1 MAIISVTTNSRNTS
15 LTGTR
20 EIVSKAQVITWS
32 FALALEAVVIVVGNL
47 LTIVLFASN
56 KKLRT
61 KKSLYLV
68 LNMAFADLVLGG
80 VCLPT
85 SVYVLGTCNRL
96 SQELTTP
103 TSFLKIVVTVFSQA
117 SLITAALISAERFYA
132 IYWPLKH
139 RTLTSRANKLVI
151 LTVWIVATLFHTVYL
166 LPFFTPLAVYTFVSF
181 YALFLVLTI
190 CGFNI
195 GIWRKCQ
202 QKTTS
207 HHQNRALQN
216 QRLTKALILVSIS
229 TSCSWFPTII
239 YNLISIFG
247 YKMSENIFLLTL
259 FIHFT
264 SSFINPIV
272 YALRI
277 PESRQ
282 SLDFFCFRRR
292 EVKHSKGNTRRADI
306 ASNHNKVQLT
316 FEREIVED
324 TKL

>member
-1 MAIISVTTNSRNTS
+1 
-15 LTGTR
+15 
-20 EIVSKAQVITWS
+20 
-32 FALALEAVVIVVGNL
+32 
-47 LTIVLFASN
+47 
-56 KKLRT
+56 
-61 KKSLYLV
+61 
-68 LNMAFADLVLGG
+68 MAFAALVLGG
-80 VCLPT
+80 LCLPT
-85 SVYVLGTCNRL
+85 SVYVLGTRNWL
-96 SQELTTP
+96 SQELTSP

-117 SLITAALISAERFYA
+117 SLISAALISAERFYA

-139 RTLTSRANKLVI
+139 RTLTMRAYKLFI

-166 LPFFTPLAVYTFVSF
+166 LPFFTPVAVYTFVSF
-181 YALFLVLTI
+181 YALFVALTI

-216 QRLTKALILVSIS
+216 QRLTKALLLVSVS
-229 TSCSWFPTII
+229 TSCSWLPTII
-239 YNLISIFG
+239 FNLISIYG

-259 FIHFT
+259 FIHFS

-282 SLDFFCFRRR
+282 SLDFFCFKRQ
-292 EVKHSKGNTRRADI
+292 EVKHSEGNAGKADI
-306 ASNHNKVQLT
+306 ASNHNKVKLT
-316 FEREIVED
+316 FEG
-324 TKL
+324 KLWRIRNCDHPWKLIKLTIYFEEK

>member
-1 MAIISVTTNSRNTS
+1 MAIISVSTNTHNTS
-15 LTGTR
+15 LTASG
-20 EIVSKAQVITWS
+20 EIVSKAPVITWS

-80 VCLPT
+80 VCLPI
-85 SVYVLGTCNRL
+85 SVYVLGTRNRL

-139 RTLTSRANKLVI
+139 RTLTTRAYRFVI
-151 LTVWIVATLFHTVYL
+151 LTVWILATLIHTVYL
-166 LPFFTPLAVYTFVSF
+166 LPFFTPQAVYTFVSF
-181 YALFLVLTI
+181 YALFLALTI

-216 QRLTKALILVSIS
+216 QRLTKALLLVSAS
-229 TSCSWFPTII
+229 TSSSWLPTII
-239 YNLISIFG
+239 FNLISIF
-247 YKMSENIFLLTL
+247 M
-259 FIHFT
+259 
-264 SSFINPIV
+264 
-272 YALRI
+272 
-277 PESRQ
+277 
-282 SLDFFCFRRR
+282 
-292 EVKHSKGNTRRADI
+292 
-306 ASNHNKVQLT
+306 
-316 FEREIVED
+316 D
-324 TKL
+324 TKCLKTFSS

>member
-1 MAIISVTTNSRNTS
+1 
-15 LTGTR
+15 
-20 EIVSKAQVITWS
+20 
-32 FALALEAVVIVVGNL
+32 
-47 LTIVLFASN
+47 
-56 KKLRT
+56 
-61 KKSLYLV
+61 
-68 LNMAFADLVLGG
+68 MAFADLVLGG

-85 SVYVLGTCNRL
+85 SVYVLGTRNRL

-139 RTLTSRANKLVI
+139 RTLSARAYKLVI

-216 QRLTKALILVSIS
+216 QRLTKALLLVSIS

-277 PESRQ
+277 PDSRQ
-282 SLDFFCFRRR
+282 SLDFFCFRRQ
-292 EVKHSKGNTRRADI
+292 EVMHSKGNTRRADI

-316 FEREIVED
+316 FEREIVEN